1 MNCIMTKL
9 KLLSIAVIGL
19 LILNVCIVGFLFLR
33 RPPARLQGPPPFEVD
48 GPKNK
53 IVEILQLDR
62 EQVVE
67 YEKLIDQHKN
77 AIKLLD
83 DSIKET
89 KSNLYKT
96 LAEEDSFMKDSLIN
110 KLTTLQK
117 EIETTHYDH
126 FSKIRKL
133 CKPEQLEHF
142 NRLTHELA
150 NFFGSTK
157 EDARPRMERP

>member
-1 MNCIMTKL
+1 MTKL
-9 KLLSIAVIGL
+9 KLLSISVIGL

-33 RPPARLQGPPPFEVD
+33 RPPAQLQGPPPFEVD

-53 IVEILQLDR
+53 IVEVLQLDR
-62 EQVVE
+62 EQVLE
-67 YEKLIDQHKN
+67 YEKLIDHHKK

-83 DSIKET
+83 DSIKVT

-96 LAEEDSFMKDSLIN
+96 LAEEDSSMKDSLIIR
-110 KLTTLQK
+110 LSTLQK

-126 FSKIRKL
+126 FLKVRKL
-133 CKPEQLEHF
+133 CKPEQLDRF

-150 NFFGSTK
+150 NFFGSKK
-157 EDARPRMERP
+157 EGARPMMERP